1 MFRIYIIRI
10 KPTKHSPQKNFHGAL
25 KYQNNIK
32 IYNYNNI
39 RMPTSKIDYSKT
51 LIIKIV
57 SKDLKY
63 KDFFLDY
70 CQGLKNKIYL
80 LKKQSEDEN
89 HKKYNSVMN
98 KFIREYGGW
107 DNFDVIIVEEYKECK
122 NPSDAK
128 LRLRYWYDKIEK
140 EYKKNEEDLNI

>member
-1 MFRIYIIRI
+1 
-10 KPTKHSPQKNFHGAL
+10 
-25 KYQNNIK
+25 
-32 IYNYNNI
+32 
-39 RMPTSKIDYSKT
+39 MPTSKIDYSKT